1 MDQLIW
7 FFLTSSP
14 DAKTNSIDSMQIS
27 LTPGIDIKQKP
38 DELTYSSTRNGSTQK
53 SRSQSFWS
61 LDH

>member
-1 MDQLIW
+1 MDQFIW

-38 DELTYSSTRNGSTQK
+38 DELSYIVQPEMDPPKNQDLNP
-53 SRSQSFWS
+53 FEV
-61 LDH
+61 